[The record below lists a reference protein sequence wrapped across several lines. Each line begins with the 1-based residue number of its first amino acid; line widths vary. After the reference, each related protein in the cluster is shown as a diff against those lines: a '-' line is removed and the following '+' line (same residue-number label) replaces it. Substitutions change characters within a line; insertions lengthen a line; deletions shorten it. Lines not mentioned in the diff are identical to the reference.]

1 MVKTRQQAREQAT
14 HQATHHTQSSTKYQ
28 CGVQTRSQTKKPH
41 LERVELSNI
50 VLSKE
55 MKKRF
60 QIKKAIAKKSKITQ
74 MEKKVRK
81 LVRFRN
87 EYKEHRKQNNEEML
101 AIWKNMETLFRKL

>member
-1 MVKTRQQAREQAT
+1 
-14 HQATHHTQSSTKYQ
+14 
-28 CGVQTRSQTKKPH
+28 
-41 LERVELSNI
+41 VELSNI

-87 EYKEHRKQNNEEML
+87 EYNEHRKQNNEEML
-101 AIWKNMETLFRKL
+101 AIWKNMELLFRKV

>member
-1 MVKTRQQAREQAT
+1 MVKTRQQQAK
-14 HQATHHTQSSTKYQ
+14 QAQHAQCSTQYETGT
-28 CGVQTRSQTKKPH
+28 GVQTRSGACK
-41 LERVELSNI
+41 LERVELPTI

-60 QIKKAIAKKSKITQ
+60 QIKKAIAKTSKITQ

-87 EYKEHRKQNNEEML
+87 EYNEHRKQNNEEML
-101 AIWKNMETLFRKL
+101 AIWKNMELLFRKV